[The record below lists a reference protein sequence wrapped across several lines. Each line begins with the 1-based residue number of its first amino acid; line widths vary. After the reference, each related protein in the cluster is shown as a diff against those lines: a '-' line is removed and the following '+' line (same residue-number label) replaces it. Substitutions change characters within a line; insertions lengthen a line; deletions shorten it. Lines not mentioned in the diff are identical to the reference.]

1 MRWTVLLAL
10 GCSPKASDSSTQTG
24 AASVVDNA
32 GNGSPSDGGT
42 SADEDADADAGADA
56 DEPNLAGLNGRV
68 IDPPLPAIDFSAVNR
83 DGSERSRSDLL
94 DKRTVMWFYPAAG
107 TYG

>member
-1 MRWTVLLAL
+1 MKWTVLLAL

-32 GNGSPSDGGT
+32 GNGSPSDSGT
-42 SADEDADADAGADA
+42 SADA

-68 IDPPLPAIDFSAVNR
+68 IDPPLPAIDFSALNR
-83 DGSERSRSDLL
+83 DGSERSRSDLV